1 MRGKRSA
8 RLVQFACVWLS
19 LIALS
24 GPATADVWLLGG
36 FLDGEGS
43 IFAAAT
49 SNRSGFGVGGV
60 FNGDDSERGA
70 GPSNPTLVHR

>member
-1 MRGKRSA
+1 MRGKRLA

-36 FLDGEGS
+36 FLDGEGF

-49 SNRSGFGVGGV
+49 GDRWGLGVGGI
-60 FNGDDSERGA
+60 FNGTILWMRF
-70 GPSNPTLVHR
+70 